1 MVNEDKELYNFM
13 QKGLQDL
20 AYTQEKKKALQHV
33 IKQHMLQQQDKG
45 WKRLFKRISNF
56 MNTTYEVSL
65 LHVGAG
71 LAAIVIIVNLAL
83 FSGSL
88 PALQM
93 KSNTSQVACYL
104 QQTTVNQDGSI
115 RIVYV
120 PIYEEE
126 R

>member
-88 PALQM
+88 PALQT

-104 QQTTVNQDGSI
+104 QQTTANQDGSI